1 LSNFYLNMILLY
13 MIGYAR
19 SAAFIILEDV
29 GSFLFV

>member
-1 LSNFYLNMILLY
+1 MILLY